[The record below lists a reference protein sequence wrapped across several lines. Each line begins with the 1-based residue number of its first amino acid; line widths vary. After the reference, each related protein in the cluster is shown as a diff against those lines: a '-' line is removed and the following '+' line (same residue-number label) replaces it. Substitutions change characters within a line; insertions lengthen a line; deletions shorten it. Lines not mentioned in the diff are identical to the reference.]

1 MREFLD
7 ALLAY
12 PTMVYTSLMALSLL
26 YWFTVIL
33 GLLDIDLFDLDADL
47 DVGVDGAVDG
57 ALDGALDGAMEG
69 AVDGAAEGALE
80 AAEGAGVDLLQ
91 EPDIDIDADSPGGI
105 GGILYSLGLAGV
117 PLTISLSLVVLVG
130 WVACYYGMVLAGSFL
145 PTATSGGL
153 LNVIVG
159 SGVGLA
165 AFVVGLIA
173 TRFAVI
179 PLKPVF
185 VTQQASRRR
194 DFVGRL
200 CTVTTS
206 RVSSD
211 FGQGEIA
218 DDGGSVLL
226 VQIRI
231 REEAKL
237 HRGDQALVYEYDAGD
252 EVYYVIPANS

>member
-12 PTMVYTSLMALSLL
+12 PTVIYTSLMGLSLL

-33 GLLDIDLFDLDADL
+33 GFLDLDLFDLDADL
-47 DVGVDGAVDG
+47 DVGLDGAMDG
-57 ALDGALDGAMEG
+57 ALDGAIDGAAE
-69 AVDGAAEGALE
+69 GAAEGALE
-80 AAEGAGVDLLQ
+80 AAEGVGADALQ
-91 EPDIDIDADSPGGI
+91 EPDLDLDADSPGGI
-105 GGILYSLGLAGV
+105 AGILYTLGLAGV

-130 WVACYYGMVLAGSFL
+130 WVVCYYGMVLV
-145 PTATSGGL
+145 GGL
-153 LNVIVG
+153 LPAAAEGGIVEIILG
-159 SGVGLA
+159 SGVGLVA
-165 AFVVGLIA
+165 LVAGLIV
-173 TRFAVI
+173 TRFAVV

-194 DFVGRL
+194 DFVGKL

-218 DDGGSVLL
+218 DGGSGLL
-226 VQIRI
+226 VQIRV
-231 REEAKL
+231 RDEAEL
-237 HRGDQALVYEYDAGD
+237 HRGDNALVYEYDAED
-252 EVYYVIPANS
+252 EVYYVIPADS